1 MEIIVKKLEVKK
13 DYRGWLAEIV
23 EGKDVGIKDF
33 GLILVTT
40 AKPGQTKG
48 GHYHKRKTEW
58 YCVLRGKGLLTLVD
72 NKSNEKTEM
81 EIGEGNMV
89 LVKITP
95 LTTHTIKNIGDVE
108 LFLLVYVDESFNEQD
123 PDTYYD

>member
-1 MEIIVKKLEVKK
+1 MKIKVKKLEVKK
-13 DYRGWLAEIV
+13 DHRGWLAEIV

-81 EIGEGNMV
+81 EVGEGNMV
-89 LVKITP
+89 LVKIAP
-95 LTTHTIKNIGDVE
+95 LITHAIKNIGTDE
-108 LFLLVYVDESFNEQD
+108 LYLLSYIDEAFDKAD
-123 PDTYYD
+123 PDTY